1 MKKEL
6 NRALVGKNVS
16 RYRKSAGLTQTQLAE
31 RVGCSSA
38 YISSVECGAKS
49 MSTAATLSFAEALG
63 VSCDALMREDGKNSN
78 IQNIVQLISKMSR
91 EDVVKIEK
99 VIRLLF
105 GTETQ
110 TTNERSANDN

>member
-49 MSTAATLSFAEALG
+49 MSTAATLSVAEALD

-105 GTETQ
+105 ATETQ

>member
-38 YISSVECGAKS
+38 YISSVECGAYVSSTRWQEIHPVKS
-49 MSTAATLSFAEALG
+49 L
-63 VSCDALMREDGKNSN
+63 VSEETIPK
-78 IQNIVQLISKMSR
+78 IV
-91 EDVVKIEK
+91 
-99 VIRLLF
+99 
-105 GTETQ
+105 
-110 TTNERSANDN
+110 